1 MPLVERQ
8 WSYRGTMTLCYPE
21 TVRGYHF
28 WAINVVHAI
37 RRHPGGRQA
46 RFWAFMVR
54 HRACEMAY
62 RMGLRE
68 RPDHIGKAVILWFH
82 PISFAIGMVL
92 KALDH
97 VPDFGALYTDQYPRI

>member
-1 MPLVERQ
+1 MMPLQERM

-28 WAINVVHAI
+28 WAIRVVHAL
-37 RRHPGGRQA
+37 RRGKWR

-54 HRACEMAY
+54 HRACEMGH
-62 RMGLRE
+62 RMSLRA
-68 RPDHIGKAVILWFH
+68 RPDYIGKMVILAFH
-82 PISFAIGMVL
+82 PVSFAIGMVL

-97 VPDFGALYTDQYPRI
+97 APDFNTLYTEQYPRI